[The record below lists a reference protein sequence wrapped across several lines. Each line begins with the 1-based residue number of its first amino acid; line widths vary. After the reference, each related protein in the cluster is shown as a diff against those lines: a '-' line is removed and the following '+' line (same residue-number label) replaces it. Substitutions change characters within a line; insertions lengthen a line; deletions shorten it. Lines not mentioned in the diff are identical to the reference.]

1 MKNKLLIILFGLLF
15 CIPNLNAQNDN
26 LEPVESIFDDYDFQF
41 EYYSLVRK
49 VLMNGMSDY
58 PEVRF
63 LIIPSFSV
71 EEVVAIEKEKQKYF
85 IVHHKMTKSIW
96 YTEKNKE
103 NIKVNKK
110 KVEIS
115 ESDMKLYKELFKKAI
130 AHRKY
135 PDKELM
141 GPDGVNYYFSVAD
154 RPLKTGTVW
163 SPKSGSKMDRLK
175 KIGYSLISLANDT
188 NEGET
193 VELKTE
199 LIERIKK
206 LTTDIK

>member
-1 MKNKLLIILFGLLF
+1 MKNRLLIILFGLLF
-15 CIPNLNAQNDN
+15 CIPNVNAQNDN

-41 EYYSLVRK
+41 EYYSLIRK

-71 EEVVAIEKEKQKYF
+71 EEVVAIEKENEKYF
-85 IVHHKMTKSIW
+85 IVHHKMSKSIW
-96 YTEKNKE
+96 YTDKNKE
-103 NIKVNKK
+103 KIKVKKK

-130 AHRKY
+130 THRKY
-135 PDKELM
+135 PDKEIM
-141 GPDGVNYYFSVAD
+141 GLDGVNYYFSVAD

-175 KIGYSLISLANDT
+175 EVGYSLISLANDT
-188 NEGET
+188 KEDEK

-206 LTTDIK
+206 LTTEIK